1 MSKKRKYSEGYVK
14 FGFTCCLDR
23 DGTEKSQSFFCAK
36 VICNDTMRP
45 AKLREHF
52 AIVHPGN
59 SGDSLES
66 LKQKKARFHS
76 SGTLSKLG
84 FGYTQKPLLE
94 ASYKVAYIIA
104 KNKKPLT
111 IDENLIKPC
120 ALQMVEVVL

>member
-1 MSKKRKYSEGYVK
+1 VSPQEEEKVSKKRKYSEDYVK

-23 DGTEKSQSFFCAK
+23 DGTEKPQCVFCAE
-36 VICNDTMRP
+36 VLCDDNMMP

-76 SGTLSKLG
+76 TGTLPRLSLG
-84 FGYTQKPLLE
+84 STQKTLL
-94 ASYKVAYIIA
+94 
-104 KNKKPLT
+104 
-111 IDENLIKPC
+111 
-120 ALQMVEVVL
+120 